1 MLRLFFFLGGGGG
14 GVVKYVP
21 KNFEAP
27 CLLQTPMFAR
37 ITVDMHAIMSVQD
50 RRLLTH
56 DL

>member
-1 MLRLFFFLGGGGG
+1 MLRLFFFLGGG